1 MGYLDAIKDGVEIV
15 TVGKNYQYYCP
26 KCCVC
31 GKEMKSM
38 SYISNLKYMC
48 KECRIEHISLENVI
62 GQDFEYDKKES
73 KLNNAIC
80 RIGKVAKIEKYQKA
94 INSVRKVLH
103 KNNWFQS
110 TEEIMVAIELVN
122 EGYKVNHQVKIGNY
136 IVDFVIADLKVI
148 IEVDGTVFHPK
159 SNIAKE
165 NFRDEYIKCLIGE
178 EWNIIHISDKD
189 INNTPKPPTEAEA
202 VSSSDLSEP
211 LKAKIMEWL
220 AYKRERRE
228 AYKPTGL
235 KSLLTEVKRHE
246 TESGTDA
253 VVNLVGECMA
263 NGWRGIIWERLTR
276 PPVTRSGT
284 NPKIHSMP
292 ERAYDFEA
300 LERQLIK
307 NG

>member
-1 MGYLDAIKDGVEIV
+1 MRRDKTTFILSTEYEKFTEDMTDEQA
-15 TVGKNYQYYCP
+15 GK
-26 KCCVC
+26 
-31 GKEMKSM
+31 
-38 SYISNLKYMC
+38 L
-48 KECRIEHISLENVI
+48 
-62 GQDFEYDKKES
+62 F
-73 KLNNAIC
+73 
-80 RIGKVAKIEKYQKA
+80 KA
-94 INSVRKVLH
+94 ILCYESGGEVEELPAEIRLAWSFIRKRLDENKAAYAEACESHRQARENGH
-103 KNNWFQS
+103 KKNK
-110 TEEIMVAIELVN
+110 EEQKVQKVTKCTKGNKELQTAIDNDN
-122 EGYKVNHQVKIGNY
+122 ENDNENDK
-136 IVDFVIADLKVI
+136 D
-148 IEVDGTVFHPK
+148 
-159 SNIAKE
+159 SNI
-165 NFRDEYIKCLIGE
+165 
-178 EWNIIHISDKD
+178 
-189 INNTPKPPTEAEA
+189 TPKPPTEAEA

-253 VVNLVGECMA
+253 VINLVGECMA

>member
-1 MGYLDAIKDGVEIV
+1 MGNRKSVIIYDSWGTMIEALPAEQAGKLIKAICAYSFSGIEPEIDDPAINAVFLMIRSKLDEDAEAYKEEVKRRSEA
-15 TVGKNYQYYCP
+15 GK
-26 KCCVC
+26 KGMSKRW
-31 GKEMKSM
+31 GKEP
-38 SYISNLKYMC
+38 ITN
-48 KECRIEHISLENVI
+48 NNTVI
-62 GQDFEYDKKES
+62 T
-73 KLNNAIC
+73 NN
-80 RIGKVAKIEKYQKA
+80 
-94 INSVRKVLH
+94 NSVKH
-103 KNNWFQS
+103 GI
-110 TEEIMVAIELVN
+110 T
-122 EGYKVNHQVKIGNY
+122 
-136 IVDFVIADLKVI
+136 
-148 IEVDGTVFHPK
+148 
-159 SNIAKE
+159 NIT
-165 NFRDEYIKCLIGE
+165 DSVSVSVSV
-178 EWNIIHISDKD
+178 SDKD
-189 INNTPKPPTEAEA
+189 INNTPKPPTETEA

-292 ERAYDFEA
+292 ERAYDFQA